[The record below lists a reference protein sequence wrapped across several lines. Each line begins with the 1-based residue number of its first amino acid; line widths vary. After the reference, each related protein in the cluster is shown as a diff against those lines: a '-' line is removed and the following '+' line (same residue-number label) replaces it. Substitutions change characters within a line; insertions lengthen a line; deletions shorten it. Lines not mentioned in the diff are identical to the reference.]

1 MNAIRL
7 ANTVGMSRDE
17 WRRIRRQGIG
27 GSDLPAILG
36 LSPYSTPA
44 EVWAQKVGLYEPE
57 ETPAMRRGQAL
68 EDAVA
73 RLWASEEDRPIRRV
87 QAVLQS
93 RHDPLMLANPDRV
106 ATRPEELVEV
116 KTVGVRGLPFW
127 QGEPPAHVML
137 QVQHYLCVGDWPSGY
152 VVALVAGDLQSWRV
166 ERDGRLIEDAWGR
179 ARDWWQRYV
188 ATGRM
193 PEPTHQDTA
202 LLNRLFA
209 TSERGA
215 WVELRDEARE
225 WLRTYND
232 AKAREIAA
240 AEEAE
245 RAANL
250 LRAALGEAEE
260 GRLDGQT
267 VVTWKATKRRDI
279 DTRRLREDLPDVAAR
294 YERVSQVRRFVVK
307 GDM

>member
-1 MNAIRL
+1 M
-7 ANTVGMSRDE
+7 
-17 WRRIRRQGIG
+17 
-27 GSDLPAILG
+27 
-36 LSPYSTPA
+36 
-44 EVWAQKVGLYEPE
+44 
-57 ETPAMRRGQAL
+57 

-73 RLWASEEDRPIRRV
+73 RLWAAEEDRPIRRV
-87 QAVLQS
+87 QAILQS

-106 ATRPEELVEV
+106 TARPEELVEV
-116 KTVGVRGLPFW
+116 KTVGVRGLRFW
-127 QGEPPAHVML
+127 EGQPPTHVLL
-137 QVQHYLCVGDWPSGY
+137 QVQHYLSVGDWPSGY

-166 ERDGRLIEDAWGR
+166 ERDERLIEDAWGR
-179 ARDWWQRYV
+179 ARGWWQRHV
-188 ATGRM
+188 ATGRL
-193 PEPTHQDTA
+193 PEPTSQDTA

-209 TSERGA
+209 ASERGA
-215 WVELRDEARE
+215 WVELRDEARQ

-232 AKAREIAA
+232 AKAREQAA

-307 GDM
+307 GE